1 MLEPATL
8 NFLYASAFQV
18 GAVLLFV
25 YLVALLFSRALRRP
39 NR

>member
-8 NFLYASAFQV
+8 NLLLAVAYQV
-18 GAVLLFV
+18 AAVLAFV
-25 YLVALLFSRALRRP
+25 YLVALLFFRAFRRP